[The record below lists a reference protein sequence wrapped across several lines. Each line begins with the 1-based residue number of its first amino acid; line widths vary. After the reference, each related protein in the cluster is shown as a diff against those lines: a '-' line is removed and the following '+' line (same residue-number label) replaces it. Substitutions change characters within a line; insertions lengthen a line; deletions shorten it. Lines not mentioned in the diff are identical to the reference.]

1 MMDEI
6 YRRLELIEKKTD
18 DCAADVNKCAT
29 SMERCASD
37 MKLIQQEIKHKNT
50 LTEKSLEGIQNLVET
65 QNIILFGNPR
75 QDSKD
80 RGMVGDVEQLKSTDA
95 RKKKLYWLSVPVV
108 ITLMLSSFWNTFF
121 GKEDHGRSEE
131 TKTTVQ
137 KTGPGSGYLH
147 GDHRSRG
154 RE

>member
-1 MMDEI
+1 MDEVF
-6 YRRLELIEKKTD
+6 RRLELIEKKTD
-18 DCAADVNKCAT
+18 DCASTVGECAKSMQQCAT
-29 SMERCASD
+29 D
-37 MKLIQQEIKHKNT
+37 MQLIQKEMTHKNT
-50 LTEKSLEGIQNLVET
+50 LTEKTLESIQNLVET
-65 QNIILFGNPR
+65 QSIILFGNPR

-95 RKKKLYWLSVPVV
+95 RKKKLYWLTVPAIMALLV
-108 ITLMLSSFWNTFF
+108 TSFWNSIF

-147 GDHRSRG
+147 GENRSRR